1 MIRRYSG
8 RRTQAEPFLTALE
21 RPHPVQPAPT
31 APQLFVGR
39 AVEQTL
45 ARERLDTHGVVGLP
59 GMAGSGKT
67 ALAAT
72 VASEAARRTHWVE
85 VDPGFN
91 DCQEAFLWQIAAPLA
106 THAPQTWHA
115 LHRVQ
120 QSPWCYPL
128 LVRLQMIL
136 DGYATQ
142 TEPVLVCLDNVERAT
157 DTRLLS
163 LIVGLAEYVIQS
175 SQTQFKL
182 LLIGRTLPAPLEL
195 YALSPLT
202 GLAPAAIKQWA
213 EDLKI
218 KLEAEHCATIAA
230 YTGGL
235 PQALM
240 IVFSHL
246 AVSADR
252 LSLEHLAALPALRCF
267 VQRLLISL
275 PIETQQFLRLL
286 AVRPDHVAT
295 TPLDLLPQLDLL
307 ERLGLA
313 RTTTA
318 HTIAIHPLLQYFIT
332 YYSRKE

>member
-1 MIRRYSG
+1 MIRRYSD
-8 RRTQAEPFLTALE
+8 RRTQPAPFLTALE
-21 RPHPVQPAPT
+21 RPHPVQPTPT

-39 AVEQTL
+39 AAERIL
-45 ARERLDTHGVVGLP
+45 AQERLDTHGVVGLT

-72 VASEAARRTHWVE
+72 LASESAHRTHWVK

-91 DCQEAFLWQIAAPLA
+91 DCHEAFLWQIAAPLA
-106 THAPQTWHA
+106 THAPRTWYA

-142 TEPVLVCLDNVERAT
+142 TEPLLLCLDNVERAT
-157 DTRLLS
+157 DTGLLS
-163 LIVGLAEYVIQS
+163 LIIGLTEYVIQR

-182 LLIGRTLPAPLEL
+182 LLSGCTLPAPLEL
-195 YALSPLT
+195 YALSSLT
-202 GLAPAAIKQWA
+202 GLAPTAINQWA

-218 KLEAEHCATIAA
+218 ELEAERCAMIAA

-235 PQALM
+235 PQALT
-240 IVFSHL
+240 IVFSQL
-246 AVSADR
+246 AVSPDS
-252 LSLEHLAALPALRCF
+252 LSLEHLAALPALRRF
-267 VQRLLISL
+267 VQHLLSSL

-286 AVRPDHVAT
+286 VVRPNHVAT

-313 RTTTA
+313 STTTA
-318 HTIAIHPLLQYFIT
+318 HTIAIHPLLHYFIT